1 MSVKALIHILFILE
15 IMMSYDFGIIDA
27 QYILRRNWSIQKS
40 HGKVNQFL
48 LMKSFIQSV
57 FKLKRDFGF
66 DRALLCFDSAPYY
79 AMLENPD
86 YKADREY
93 VTQESLEDMESNLI
107 FMTDESE
114 IAELKNRIEEYKVK
128 IDNEKA
134 FQYVKYEMVGNGT
147 KLGFR
152 TLIKKHW
159 EADNIAFACAEKC
172 RELGYSAILIT
183 TDHDWCN
190 FRSKYVT
197 YSTPK
202 NENRNDYTKDLIF
215 QSRKL
220 RIPLY
225 ELGILREI
233 YGDSHNNAKGFD
245 FSDKVSF
252 DEFALKLYNED
263 TTLEGYTKA
272 RNFYNAMNIKSHMSE
287 IQPLLEFTMLSGIE
301 VKVSDWFEF
310 VSKNKFML
318 PVGNY
323 NEFIIGNDKDYRKSV
338 PPPISGSNP

>member
-1 MSVKALIHILFILE
+1 
-15 IMMSYDFGIIDA
+15 MSYDFGIIDA

-48 LMKSFIQSV
+48 LMKSFIQSI

-93 VTQESLEDMESNLI
+93 VSQESLEDLESKLMFAI
-107 FMTDESE
+107 DEDE
-114 IAELKNRIEEYKVK
+114 IKELKKQIEEYKIKVE
-128 IDNEKA
+128 NEKA
-134 FQYVKYEMVGNGT
+134 FQYVKYEMVGSGT

-202 NENRNDYTKDLIF
+202 NDSRFEYTKGLVV
-215 QSRKL
+215 QSRNL
-220 RIPLY
+220 NIPLY

-252 DEFALKLYNED
+252 DEFALKLFNED
-263 TTLEGYTKA
+263 TTLEGYSKA
-272 RNFYNAMNIKSHMSE
+272 RNYYEAMNIRSHMEE
-287 IQPLLEFTMLSGIE
+287 IQPLLEFTMLSGME
-301 VKVSDWFEF
+301 LKSSDWFEF
-310 VSKNKFML
+310 LTKNKFML
-318 PVGNY
+318 PIGNY
-323 NEFIIGNDKDYRKSV
+323 NEFIVGNDKDYKRSV
-338 PPPISGSNP
+338 PPPISRSDT